1 MEAFNRQENK
11 EKGFEREGFF
21 GFHIR
26 IKADDEYL
34 TELLFLGSRK
44 ESIDSKQYTQKKAP
58 VIEDTIRWLDIYFSG
73 RHSGFYP
80 EV

>member
-1 MEAFNRQENK
+1 MDN
-11 EKGFEREGFF
+11 
-21 GFHIR
+21 I
-26 IKADDEYL
+26 IIMADDECL

-44 ESIDSKQYTQKKAP
+44 ESIDSKQYTQEKAP

-73 RHSGFYP
+73 RHSGFYS

>member
-1 MEAFNRQENK
+1 MDN
-11 EKGFEREGFF
+11 
-21 GFHIR
+21 II
-26 IKADDEYL
+26 IKADDECL

-44 ESIDSKQYTQKKAP
+44 EFIDSKQYTQEKAP

-73 RHSGFYP
+73 RHSEFYP

>member
-1 MEAFNRQENK
+1 MNRKKKIEPKPFKK
-11 EKGFEREGFF
+11 EKTE
-21 GFHIR
+21 
-26 IKADDEYL
+26 DECL
-34 TELLFLGSRK
+34 TKLLFLGSRK
-44 ESIDSKQYTQKKAP
+44 ESIDSKQYTQEKAP

>member
-1 MEAFNRQENK
+1 MDRKKKIEPKPFKK
-11 EKGFEREGFF
+11 EK
-21 GFHIR
+21 
-26 IKADDEYL
+26 ADAECL

-44 ESIDSKQYTQKKAP
+44 KSIDSKQFTQEKASI
-58 VIEDTIRWLDIYFSG
+58 IEDTIKWLDIYFSG

>member
-1 MEAFNRQENK
+1 MDRKKIEPKPFKK
-11 EKGFEREGFF
+11 EK
-21 GFHIR
+21 
-26 IKADDEYL
+26 ANDECL

-44 ESIDSKQYTQKKAP
+44 ESIDSKQYTQEKAP

-73 RHSGFYP
+73 RHSGFYS

>member
-1 MEAFNRQENK
+1 MNRKKKIEPKPFKK
-11 EKGFEREGFF
+11 EKT
-21 GFHIR
+21 
-26 IKADDEYL
+26 DDECL

-44 ESIDSKQYTQKKAP
+44 ESIDYKQYTQEKTP
-58 VIEDTIRWLDIYFSG
+58 VIEDTIKRLDIYFSE

>member
-1 MEAFNRQENK
+1 MLD
-11 EKGFEREGFF
+11 
-21 GFHIR
+21 R
-26 IKADDEYL
+26 IVV
-34 TELLFLGSRK
+34 LGSRK
-44 ESIDSKQYTQKKAP
+44 ESIDSKQYTQEKAP

>member
-1 MEAFNRQENK
+1 MD
-11 EKGFEREGFF
+11 G
-21 GFHIR
+21 II

-44 ESIDSKQYTQKKAP
+44 VSIDSKQYTQEKAP
-58 VIEDTIRWLDIYFSG
+58 VIEDTIKWLDINFSE